1 MNREAA
7 VRLAS
12 GGFWI
17 FPCSWE
23 SKKPYHSLRY
33 ARNDIETV
41 ARQWAARPNA
51 LPAVNVGKCGLL
63 IIDLDVGHQD
73 GVDGVA
79 AFDRLVKDWPECPVV
94 RTPRRG
100 LHVYTR
106 QPEAEPYLS
115 NSTTGLPAGI
125 DIRADP
131 RNGYVIGPGAIM
143 SDGTFYE
150 LIAGSLDD
158 IPECP
163 LWFLDLIDHAVE
175 QEIERASHE
184 GEPAVISDKRRR
196 AYALA
201 ALEGEALTLSCTP
214 VGCRNHQLN
223 KSAYKLGGHAPHI
236 SMGEAFDAL
245 YGAAVTNG
253 YIGSRDPSDG
263 IKQFRRTF
271 LSGWKDGSAKPRRG
285 PAPDPVNDLVI
296 DLKVKG

>member
-1 MNREAA
+1 VNRDAA
-7 VRLAS
+7 IRLAS
-12 GGFWI
+12 AGFWI

-23 SKKPYHSLRY
+23 SKKPHHSLHR

-41 ARQWAARPNA
+41 NRQWAARPNA

-94 RTPRRG
+94 RTPRGG

-106 QPEAEPYLS
+106 QPAEPYLS

-131 RNGYVIGPGAIM
+131 RNGYAIGPGAIM

-163 LWFLDLIDHAVE
+163 LWFLDLIDHAIE
-175 QEIERASHE
+175 QEIEVSCAAHGVE
-184 GEPAVISDKRRR
+184 VSDKRRR
-196 AYALA
+196 AYAVA
-201 ALEGEALTLSCTP
+201 ALDGEAQTLAMTG
-214 VGCRNHQLN
+214 VGGRNHQLN
-223 KSAYKLGGHAPHI
+223 KSAYKLGGHAPHV
-236 SMGEAFDAL
+236 SMGEAADAL

-263 IKQFRRTF
+263 IKPFRRTF
-271 LSGWKDGSAKPRRG
+271 LSGWKDGSARPRAG
-285 PAPDPVNDLVI
+285 PAPDPVNNLII
-296 DLKVKG
+296 DLKCKAA

>member
-1 MNREAA
+1 MNRDTA

-12 GGFWI
+12 SGFWI
-17 FPCSWE
+17 FPACWE
-23 SKKPYHSLRY
+23 DKKPFHSLRY

-51 LPAVNVGKCGLL
+51 LPAINVGKCGLL
-63 IIDLDVGHQD
+63 VIDLDIGHQD
-73 GVDGVA
+73 GVDGIA

-94 RTPRRG
+94 RTPRGG

-106 QPEAEPYLS
+106 QPAEPYLS
-115 NSTTGLPAGI
+115 NNTTGLPAGI

-163 LWFLDLIDHAVE
+163 LWFLDLIDHAIE
-175 QEIERASHE
+175 QEIEVSCAAHD
-184 GEPAVISDKRRR
+184 VVVVSDKRRR

-201 ALEGEALTLSCTP
+201 ALEGEALTLSHTP
-214 VGCRNHQLN
+214 VGYRNHQLN

-236 SMGEAFDAL
+236 SMGEAADAL
-245 YGAAVTNG
+245 YGASVTNG
-253 YIGSRDPSDG
+253 YVGSRDPSDG

-271 LSGWKDGSAKPRRG
+271 NSGWKDGSARPLRG
-285 PAPDPVNDLVI
+285 PAPDPVCDIEIN
-296 DLKVKG
+296 LK